1 MVKLNNI
8 VKIYNSKK
16 ANEFKALHGVSAEIR
31 DGELIAIIG
40 NRVQE
45 INASAYFSL
54 H

>member
-16 ANEFKALHGVSAEIR
+16 ANEFKALHGVSAEFGTVSLLR
-31 DGELIAIIG
+31 LSE

-45 INASAYFSL
+45 NQRFCIF
-54 H
+54 

>member
-16 ANEFKALHGVSAEIR
+16 ANEFRLSTVFRQKFGTVSLLRLSE
-31 DGELIAIIG
+31 

-45 INASAYFSL
+45 NQRFCIF
-54 H
+54 

>member
-16 ANEFKALHGVSAEIR
+16 ANEFKALHGVSAGTVSLLRLSE
-31 DGELIAIIG
+31 

-45 INASAYFSL
+45 NQRFCIF
-54 H
+54 

>member
-40 NRVQE
+40 KSGAGNQRFC
-45 INASAYFSL
+45 IF
-54 H
+54 